1 MTLFLED
8 DKRVKGM
15 RHRFHGV
22 VSLINCLVDMNKE
35 RRQVSVWADVSQPSH
50 AVPKWKCWKKTV
62 NDKAAICVDNTVHD
76 VVKYTAVLRT

>member
-35 RRQVSVWADVSQPSH
+35 RRFGLADVSQPTH
-50 AVPKWKCWKKTV
+50 AVPHTQMEKTV
-62 NDKAAICVDNTVHD
+62 TDKAAICVDNTVHD